1 MKGTEV
7 LSLWKQGRGPQVEF
21 VAERTTSRALAKIL
35 AGMAN
40 AEGGTVLLGV
50 PLKTHAIA
58 GVAGLRDPET
68 ALDMAL
74 QAALICEPPLIIPLP
89 RIVALD
95 DAQIVIITVPR
106 GLPHVYAV
114 EGRYMERVGSRNE
127 KLSPLKLRRLLIGR
141 GDVSFESL
149 PAKSASFQD
158 LDWDRAQ
165 RYAETTGLLP
175 GISVEELLR
184 KRGCII
190 GDDGVP
196 TNAGILL
203 FGRET
208 ERLIRTAEIIVAR
221 YAGRTMSDSFI
232 REDIRGP
239 LPDQIRQAEAFIMTN
254 MRRGANLSALEREEH
269 PEYPPKAVREAI
281 VNAVAHR
288 DYSTQGDTIRIFMF
302 SDRMEF
308 YSPGKLPGHVTVTN
322 IVDERF
328 SRNEAIVQV
337 LADMGFIE
345 RLGYGIDRMIQL
357 MRQDGLPAPQFKEK
371 ANGFLVTLYGH
382 GDQFLATPDV
392 PGGWAHMGLNDRQK
406 MVLVYLTEHQRITNR
421 ECQELCPDVS
431 AETIRRDLA
440 DLVHKG
446 VLLRIGQKR
455 ATYYILK

>member
-1 MKGTEV
+1 MKAEEV
-7 LSLWKQGRGPQVEF
+7 LSLRKHGRGPQVEF
-21 VAERTTSRALAKIL
+21 VPERTTPRALAKVL

-40 AEGGTVLLGV
+40 AEGGTVLLGISPKPDV
-50 PLKTHAIA
+50 IP
-58 GVAGLRDPET
+58 GLRNPET
-68 ALDMAL
+68 ARDAAL
-74 QAALICEPPLIIPLP
+74 QATLLCEPHLIIPLP
-89 RIVALD
+89 EIVTLD
-95 DAQIVIITVPR
+95 NAHVVVITVPR

-114 EGRYMERVGSRNE
+114 GGRFPERVGNRN
-127 KLSPLKLRRLLIGR
+127 KTLSPPKLRRLLIER

-149 PAKSASFQD
+149 PARGAGIQD
-158 LDWDRAQ
+158 VDWDRAQ
-165 RYAETTGLLP
+165 RYAEASGLLP

-203 FGRET
+203 FGREI
-208 ERLIRTAEIIVAR
+208 ERFVRTAEIIVAR
-221 YAGRTMSDSFI
+221 YAGRAMSDSFI

-239 LPDQIRQAEAFIMTN
+239 LPDQIRRAEAFVMAN
-254 MRRGANLSALEREEH
+254 MRRGSRLTALEREEH

-288 DYSTQGDTIRIFMF
+288 DYGTQGDTTRIFMF
-302 SDRMEF
+302 SDRIEF
-308 YSPGKLPGHVTVTN
+308 HSPGKLPGHITVAN

-357 MRQDGLPAPQFKEK
+357 MREDGLPNPQFKET
-371 ANGFLVTLYGH
+371 ANGFLVTLRGH
-382 GDQFLATPDV
+382 GDRFLAAPDV
-392 PGGWAHMGLNDRQK
+392 PGGWVHMGLNDRQQK
-406 MVLVYLTEHQRITNR
+406 ALAYLAEHQRIANR
-421 ECQELCPDVS
+421 EYQQLCPDVS

-455 ATYYILK
+455 ATYYIVK

>member
-1 MKGTEV
+1 MKEEEV
-7 LSLWKQGRGPQVEF
+7 LSLWKEGRGTRTEF
-21 VAERTTSRALAKIL
+21 VAERTSSRALAKVL

-50 PLKTHAIA
+50 SPKG
-58 GVAGLRDPET
+58 GVTESLRDPEA

-74 QAALICEPPLIIPLP
+74 QAALLCEPHLIIPLP
-89 RIVALD
+89 KIVSLD
-95 DAQIVIITVPR
+95 EAQIVVVTVPP
-106 GLPHVYAV
+106 GLPHMYAV
-114 EGRYMERVGSRNE
+114 DGRFMERVGNRNK
-127 KLSPLKLRRLLIGR
+127 KLSPPRLRKLLFER

-149 PAKSASFQD
+149 PTEGADSQD
-158 LDWDRAQ
+158 IDWARAQ
-165 RYAETTGLLP
+165 RYAEASGLLP
-175 GISVEELLR
+175 SISVEELLR

-190 GDDGVP
+190 GDDGGP

-203 FGRET
+203 FGREI
-208 ERLIRTAEIIVAR
+208 ERFLRSAEIIVAR
-221 YAGRTMSDSFI
+221 YAGQTMSDSFI

-239 LPDQIRQAEAFIMTN
+239 LPDQIRHAEAFVMAN
-254 MRRGANLSALEREEH
+254 MRRGAHLAALEREER

-288 DYSTQGDTIRIFMF
+288 DYSAQGDSIHIFMF
-302 SDRMEF
+302 SDRIEF
-308 YSPGKLPGHVTVTN
+308 YSPGKLPGHVTVAN
-322 IVDERF
+322 IVEERF

-357 MRQDGLPAPQFKEK
+357 MREDGLPAPQFKER
-371 ANGFLVTLYGH
+371 ANGFLVTLRGH
-382 GDQFLATPDV
+382 GDRFLTTPDL
-392 PGGWAHMGLNDRQK
+392 PGGWAHMGLNDRQRTA
-406 MVLVYLTEHQRITNR
+406 LAYLAQRQRITSR
-421 ECQELCPDVS
+421 EYQELCPDVS